1 MPQQG
6 DCRGFTWGICGNGSF
21 NCQTQEQLVD
31 EWLLIAVWDK
41 PTFLSIWM
49 MLPLFWWKQPSMYSL
64 LLQPCWL
71 QSHRWLLNLCIS
83 TGHVFTSLYVAH
95 TLSTIHSSRQTFCFH
110 YKNVKRLKH
119 MTYLAIICGKKM
131 GSAYP
136 DSIGPHLP
144 QWLFAPGRRNS
155 CGEGIDQQSMGRHLQ
170 TWRSRVIWYTTTNGK
185 GTPNKRGQHPR
196 HVTVDCKNR
205 QRPAWGFGWGY
216 SWM

>member
-71 QSHRWLLNLCIS
+71 LNLCIS

-119 MTYLAIICGKKM
+119 MTYLAIICGKKN
-131 GSAYP
+131 GLCISRFHRAPSA
-136 DSIGPHLP
+136 SMAFCAWQTQQL
-144 QWLFAPGRRNS
+144 RRGNWPAKHGTTSSNMEIS
-155 CGEGIDQQSMGRHLQ
+155 CNLIH
-170 TWRSRVIWYTTTNGK
+170 YH
-185 GTPNKRGQHPR
+185 KR
-196 HVTVDCKNR
+196 
-205 QRPAWGFGWGY
+205 
-216 SWM
+216 